1 MILRSAQHVRLMT
14 KTSSRSRSRSHSD
27 RAPPPPSSSGS
38 TRPLLPTYS
47 GDSTARSP
55 IVMTTSLWVEEADL
69 PMQPLSWGRA
79 TGPPL
84 VHLCRRAKESPKD
97 NTITFFFSLGTDE
110 NLFSRTPNTVVWKR
124 LFGMNQMNERLVES
138 DASPSGEETPTKAI
152 WNVND
157 RQLPHLLC
165 KSIRNQLHYS
175 PVQSIKNQ
183 KELDCQ
189 GCSIKLYIVYCNFDR
204 AICWLPSIG

>member
-14 KTSSRSRSRSHSD
+14 KTSSRSRSHSD
-27 RAPPPPSSSGS
+27 RAPPPPPSSGS
-38 TRPLLPTYS
+38 SRPLLPTYS

-55 IVMTTSLWVEEADL
+55 TVMTTSLWVEEDDP
-69 PMQPLSWGRA
+69 PMQLLSWGRA

-84 VHLCRRAKESPKD
+84 VHLCHRAKESPKD
-97 NTITFFFSLGTDE
+97 NTSTFFFYLGTDE
-110 NLFSRTPNTVVWKR
+110 NLFSRTTNTVVWKR
-124 LFGMNQMNERLVES
+124 LFCMNQMNERLVES

-152 WNVND
+152 WNAND

-165 KSIRNQLHYS
+165 KSTRNQLHY
-175 PVQSIKNQ
+175 PPLQCIKNQ

-189 GCSIKLYIVYCNFDR
+189 GCLIILYVVYCNFDR
-204 AICWLPSIG
+204 AIC

>member
-97 NTITFFFSLGTDE
+97 NTITFFFPLEQMRIYSRGLLIQSCEKDCSAWTKWMSVWW
-110 NLFSRTPNTVVWKR
+110 NLMLHRVGRKPPQKQSEMQMIANYLIYSASRLEINFT
-124 LFGMNQMNERLVES
+124 
-138 DASPSGEETPTKAI
+138 I
-152 WNVND
+152 
-157 RQLPHLLC
+157 LLC
-165 KSIRNQLHYS
+165 K
-175 PVQSIKNQ
+175 
-183 KELDCQ
+183 
-189 GCSIKLYIVYCNFDR
+189 
-204 AICWLPSIG
+204 A